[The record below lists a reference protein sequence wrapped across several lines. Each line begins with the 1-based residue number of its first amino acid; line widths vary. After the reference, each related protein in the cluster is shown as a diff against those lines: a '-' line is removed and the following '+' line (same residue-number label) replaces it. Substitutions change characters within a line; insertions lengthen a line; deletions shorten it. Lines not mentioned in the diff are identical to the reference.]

1 MDRTELILAKLRERR
16 AKAAEVGENPS
27 ENLEIEPQPAVK
39 PKRTYKRKSKATA
52 SNQNSVTSEL
62 EQPVEPEEAPTQGAE
77 QKAKDSSTAAQEG
90 TDSEKKLT
98 DNIKSILGEDGLSNY
113 LNSRKD
119 LEDLCNKNSIPLDN
133 LSKQAIIAAIDAKG
147 EEFLPEKRDFL
158 AKLDSIYNIIDGY
171 FNIVKSELKMP
182 ELTEPKL
189 YELIKKS
196 SNSEATDNNTKEEQA
211 IEVTDDGDEIPK
223 KGDDPYNGI
232 QEKET
237 LETIQDDFYTQIAS
251 IAASYYIHKKEEE
264 NNNSILHAPNLD
276 DERRALI
283 TQELTKNQEDI
294 YASLKSGLEEYNKV
308 ALEFKTK
315 AEQNNILNSN
325 IEPVQKPGELIKV
338 FETVYSIP
346 EYRGMIDNL
355 VSLSRLESAELE
367 AFIEEAQQQATSIA
381 NEIESATQDLNEQEI
396 WSEGIRAYANL
407 LVSYQMVIKQA
418 DQLGLL
424 NNRADTFFKVLKIA
438 SVALSI
444 AGFAMPMLGIA
455 GTTARIVAGSARA
468 IGGISAAAIG
478 VRRAARAAKAGDT
491 KSAIIY
497 GGLAA
502 VSSYVAYNAVSDT
515 VAAVSTAQ
523 LQSQLDKIE
532 YGKPAIAKYESEVK
546 SIQNQID
553 TKTRMLSDGGTYGPN
568 GEFTPVP
575 DRAALEKDIVGLNK
589 QLASTNATLETA
601 KFATL
606 DPKAFLQAK
615 EDLKAG
621 KINLAKFEEYKKD
634 QAEVYTVIHQETA
647 TYAEIGNCSAIE
659 HKFDNLPN
667 PQNMTA
673 ADAQNFVQSQK
684 LNPDGSNWYVEAVK
698 ASSETGN
705 HDILDKANSVR
716 SAIDASPIGQQ
727 ASADNVQNYLN
738 ATANGNSYLY
748 SANNR
753 LLNGYSEAFLHDVK
767 KTDYYTR
774 LVSNDGLFKGRP
786 QDADNF
792 IKDIFRATVKTG
804 NKLEGQP
811 VEELIKKYNVNNSSY
826 FTEVL
831 TSNKDGN
838 LRFGDI
844 WYRTAQGNSVI
855 TGSTD
860 GVNSALDRY
869 NTMLRNDLSNQQ
881 FGFQPAAGSQSVT
894 GLQSV
899 STPSSTSITAN
910 LTQPSNATIT
920 RPEFHSDVDA
930 RNWAMQRVMNPEATG
945 GGLTY
950 YKPGSKEWSEIHDDL
965 TRRSGVRTDGSVSQT
980 TKDAISK
987 MLSDRA
993 KEQGLNKSELATQM
1007 RVSNLPKFSVNAN
1020 NHIRAKSPKQL
1031 AYEQQVKDNWANY
1044 NKSFSKANPFT
1055 KNK

>member
-1 MDRTELILAKLRERR
+1 MIDRTELILAKLRERR
-16 AKAAEVGENPS
+16 AKAAEVSESPS
-27 ENLEIEPQPAVK
+27 DGIEAEQQPVVK
-39 PKRTYKRKSKATA
+39 PKRAYKRKSK
-52 SNQNSVTSEL
+52 VTTPQEPANIISEPS
-62 EQPVEPEEAPTQGAE
+62 QSIKPEEEQ
-77 QKAKDSSTAAQEG
+77 QKADGKNKAAQ
-90 TDSEKKLT
+90 DDAANEKKLIN
-98 DNIKSILGEDGLSNY
+98 NIKSILGEDGLSNY

-119 LEDLCNKNSIPLDN
+119 LENLCKENDIQLDN
-133 LSKQAIIAAIDAKG
+133 PSKPEILAAVNAKG
-147 EEFLPEKRDFL
+147 EEFLPQKREFL
-158 AKLDSIYNIIDGY
+158 NKLDSIYDIIDGY
-171 FNIVKSELKMP
+171 FNIVRPELKIP
-182 ELTEPKL
+182 ELTEPEL
-189 YELIKKS
+189 YELVKKAS
-196 SNSEATDNNTKEEQA
+196 NLETISNSKAKEEQA
-211 IEVTDDGDEIPK
+211 IETTDNGDEIPK

-237 LETIQDDFYTQIAS
+237 LETIQDDFYTQIVS

-276 DERRALI
+276 DERRATI

-294 YASLKSGLEEYNKV
+294 YASLKVGLEEYNKV
-308 ALEFKTK
+308 ALEFKAK

-325 IEPVQKPGELIKV
+325 IESVQKPGELIKV
-338 FETVYSIP
+338 FEAIYSIP

-355 VSLSRLESAELE
+355 VSLSKLEKAEPE
-367 AFIEEAQQQATSIA
+367 AFIEEAQQQATSVA
-381 NEIESATQDLNEQEI
+381 NEIKSATQDLNEQEI
-396 WSEGIRAYANL
+396 WAEGIRAYANL

-468 IGGISAAAIG
+468 IGGVSAAAIG
-478 VRRAARAAKAGDT
+478 VRRAAKAAKAGDT

-515 VAAVSTAQ
+515 VAAVNTAQ
-523 LQSQLDKIE
+523 LQSHLDKIE

-546 SIQNQID
+546 SIQSQID
-553 TKTRMLSDGGTYGPN
+553 TKTRMLSDGGAYGPN

-621 KINLAKFEEYKKD
+621 KIDLAKFEEYKKD
-634 QAEVYTVIHQETA
+634 QAEIYTVINQETA

-659 HKFDNLPN
+659 HKFDSLPN

-673 ADAQNFVQSQK
+673 TEAQNFVQSQK

-698 ASSETGN
+698 ASAETGN

-716 SAIDASPIGQQ
+716 SVIDSSPIGQQ
-727 ASADNVQNYLN
+727 VSADNVQNYLN
-738 ATANGNSYLY
+738 ATTNGNSYLY
-748 SANNR
+748 SADNR

-774 LVSNDGLFKGRP
+774 LMANDGLFKGRP

-792 IKDIFRATVKTG
+792 IKDIFKATVKTG

-811 VEELIKKYNVNNSSY
+811 VEEIIKKYNVNNSNY

-831 TSNKDGN
+831 TNNKDGN

-881 FGFQPAAGSQSVT
+881 FGYTPKVSPAA
-894 GLQSV
+894 
-899 STPSSTSITAN
+899 SSS
-910 LTQPSNATIT
+910 L
-920 RPEFHSDVDA
+920 
-930 RNWAMQRVMNPEATG
+930 
-945 GGLTY
+945 
-950 YKPGSKEWSEIHDDL
+950 
-965 TRRSGVRTDGSVSQT
+965 
-980 TKDAISK
+980 
-987 MLSDRA
+987 
-993 KEQGLNKSELATQM
+993 
-1007 RVSNLPKFSVNAN
+1007 
-1020 NHIRAKSPKQL
+1020 AKSAAEAAGGTLSAATVAAKPR
-1031 AYEQQVKDNWANY
+1031 AYTESANKPII
-1044 NKSFSKANPFT
+1044 NTGVLEDWSNFSRVGA
-1055 KNK
+1055 

>member
-16 AKAAEVGENPS
+16 AKAAEVSESPS
-27 ENLEIEPQPAVK
+27 DGIEVEQQPVVK
-39 PKRTYKRKSKATA
+39 PKRTYKRKSK
-52 SNQNSVTSEL
+52 VTTTQEPANTISEPS
-62 EQPVEPEEAPTQGAE
+62 QSIKPEEEQ
-77 QKAKDSSTAAQEG
+77 QKADGKNKTAQDDAAN
-90 TDSEKKLT
+90 EKKLI
-98 DNIKSILGEDGLSNY
+98 DNIKSILGKDGLSNY
-113 LNSRKD
+113 SNSRKD
-119 LEDLCNKNSIPLDN
+119 LENLCKENDIQLDN
-133 LSKQAIIAAIDAKG
+133 PSKPEILAAVNAKG
-147 EEFLPEKRDFL
+147 EEFLPQKREFL
-158 AKLDSIYNIIDGY
+158 DKLDSIYDIIDGY
-171 FNIVKSELKMP
+171 FNIVKSELKIP
-182 ELTEPKL
+182 ELTESEL
-189 YELIKKS
+189 YELVKKAS
-196 SNSEATDNNTKEEQA
+196 NPEATSNSKAKDEQV
-211 IEVTDDGDEIPK
+211 IETTDDGDEIPK

-237 LETIQDDFYTQIAS
+237 LETIQDDFYTQIVS

-276 DERRALI
+276 DERRAAI

-294 YASLKSGLEEYNKV
+294 YASLKSGLEEYNKI
-308 ALEFKTK
+308 ALEFKAK

-338 FETVYSIP
+338 FEVVYSIP

-355 VSLSRLESAELE
+355 VSLSKLEKAGPE

-381 NEIESATQDLNEQEI
+381 NEIKSATQDLNEQEI

-424 NNRADTFFKVLKIA
+424 NNKADTFFKILKIA

-468 IGGISAAAIG
+468 IGSVSAAAMG
-478 VRRAARAAKAGDT
+478 VRRAAKAAKAGDT

-502 VSSYVAYNAVSDT
+502 VSSYIAYNAVSDT

-523 LQSQLDKIE
+523 LQSHLDKIE

-546 SIQNQID
+546 NIQSQID
-553 TKTRMLSDGGTYGPN
+553 TKTRMLSEGGTYGPN
-568 GEFTPVP
+568 GEFTPIP

-615 EDLKAG
+615 EDLKTG

-634 QAEVYTVIHQETA
+634 QAEIYTVINQETA

-667 PQNMTA
+667 PQNITA

-698 ASSETGN
+698 ASAETGN

-716 SAIDASPIGQQ
+716 SVIDTSPIGQQ
-727 ASADNVQNYLN
+727 VSADNVQNYLN
-738 ATANGNSYLY
+738 ATTNGNSYLY

-767 KTDYYTR
+767 KTDYYAR
-774 LVSNDGLFKGRP
+774 LMANDGLFKGRP

-792 IKDIFRATVKTG
+792 IKEIFKATVKTG

-811 VEELIKKYNVNNSSY
+811 VEEIIKKYNVNNSSY

-831 TSNKDGN
+831 TNNKDGN

-844 WYRTAQGNSVI
+844 WYRTAQGNSVV

-860 GVNSALDRY
+860 RVNATLDRY
-869 NTMLRNDLSNQQ
+869 NTMLHNDLSNQQ
-881 FGFQPAAGSQSVT
+881 FGFQSTTAAGSTSVT
-894 GLQSV
+894 
-899 STPSSTSITAN
+899 SS
-910 LTQPSNATIT
+910 LTQPSNPTLT
-920 RPEFHSDVDA
+920 RPAEFSSDAEA

-950 YKPGSKEWSEIHDDL
+950 YKPGSKEWLDIHNDL
-965 TRRSGVRTDGSVSQT
+965 TRRSGVKVSGPT
-980 TKDAISK
+980 INSNGAVSLPYKK
-987 MLSDRA
+987 PP
-993 KEQGLNKSELATQM
+993 GELE
-1007 RVSNLPKFSVNAN
+1007 VIGNPSYKPKFAFENYDPKVP
-1020 NHIRAKSPKQL
+1020 HGELEVKAKSPVFPNTSLLRK
-1031 AYEQQVKDNWANY
+1031 
-1044 NKSFSKANPFT
+1044 
-1055 KNK
+1055 

>member
-16 AKAAEVGENPS
+16 AKAAEVSESPS
-27 ENLEIEPQPAVK
+27 DGIEAEQQPVVK
-39 PKRTYKRKSKATA
+39 PKRTYKRKSK
-52 SNQNSVTSEL
+52 VTTPQEPANTISEPS
-62 EQPVEPEEAPTQGAE
+62 QSIKPEEE
-77 QKAKDSSTAAQEG
+77 QQKTDGKNKTAQDDAAN
-90 TDSEKKLT
+90 EKKLI

-113 LNSRKD
+113 SNSRKD
-119 LEDLCNKNSIPLDN
+119 LENLCKENDIQLDN
-133 LSKQAIIAAIDAKG
+133 PSKPEILAAVNAKG
-147 EEFLPEKRDFL
+147 EEFLPQKREFL
-158 AKLDSIYNIIDGY
+158 DKLDSIYDIIDGY
-171 FNIVKSELKMP
+171 FNIVKSELKIP
-182 ELTEPKL
+182 ELTEPEL
-189 YELIKKS
+189 YELVKKAS
-196 SNSEATDNNTKEEQA
+196 NPEATSNSKAKDEQV
-211 IEVTDDGDEIPK
+211 IETTDDGDEIPK

-237 LETIQDDFYTQIAS
+237 LETIQDDFYTQIVS

-276 DERRALI
+276 DERRAAI

-294 YASLKSGLEEYNKV
+294 YASLKSGLEEYNKI

-325 IEPVQKPGELIKV
+325 IGPVQKPGELIKV
-338 FETVYSIP
+338 FEAIYSIP

-355 VSLSRLESAELE
+355 VSLSKLEKAEPE

-381 NEIESATQDLNEQEI
+381 NEIKSATQDLNEQEI

-468 IGGISAAAIG
+468 IGGVSAAAIG

-502 VSSYVAYNAVSDT
+502 VSSYIAYNAVSDT
-515 VAAVSTAQ
+515 VAAVNTAQ
-523 LQSQLDKIE
+523 LQSHLDKIE

-546 SIQNQID
+546 NIQSQID
-553 TKTRMLSDGGTYGPN
+553 TKTRMLSEGGTYGPN
-568 GEFTPVP
+568 GEFTPIP

-621 KINLAKFEEYKKD
+621 KIDLTKFEEYKKD
-634 QAEVYTVIHQETA
+634 QAEIYTVINQETA

-684 LNPDGSNWYVEAVK
+684 LNQDDSNWYVEAVK
-698 ASSETGN
+698 ASAETGN

-716 SAIDASPIGQQ
+716 SAIDASPISQQ
-727 ASADNVQNYLN
+727 VSANNVQNYLN

-774 LVSNDGLFKGRP
+774 LMANDGLFKGRP

-792 IKDIFRATVKTG
+792 IKDIFKATVKTC

-811 VEELIKKYNVNNSSY
+811 VEEIIKKYNVNNSNY

-831 TSNKDGN
+831 TNNKDGN

-844 WYRTAQGNSVI
+844 WYRTAQGNSVV

-881 FGFQPAAGSQSVT
+881 FGYTPKVAPTVHTNLVKSAADIAGGTLNAATVAAK
-894 GLQSV
+894 
-899 STPSSTSITAN
+899 PTAY
-910 LTQPSNATIT
+910 T
-920 RPEFHSDVDA
+920 E
-930 RNWAMQRVMNPEATG
+930 
-945 GGLTY
+945 
-950 YKPGSKEWSEIHDDL
+950 
-965 TRRSGVRTDGSVSQT
+965 
-980 TKDAISK
+980 
-987 MLSDRA
+987 
-993 KEQGLNKSELATQM
+993 
-1007 RVSNLPKFSVNAN
+1007 SVNTPIINTRVLEDWN
-1020 NHIRAKSPKQL
+1020 N
-1031 AYEQQVKDNWANY
+1031 
-1044 NKSFSKANPFT
+1044 FSRVGA
-1055 KNK
+1055 

>member
-16 AKAAEVGENPS
+16 AKAAEISESPS
-27 ENLEIEPQPAVK
+27 DGIEAEQQPVVK
-39 PKRTYKRKSKATA
+39 PKRTYKRKNK
-52 SNQNSVTSEL
+52 VTTPQEPANTISEL
-62 EQPVEPEEAPTQGAE
+62 LQSIKPEEEQ
-77 QKAKDSSTAAQEG
+77 QKADGRNKTAQDDAAN
-90 TDSEKKLT
+90 EKKLI
-98 DNIKSILGEDGLSNY
+98 DNIKSILREDGLSNY

-119 LEDLCNKNSIPLDN
+119 LENLCKENNIHLDN
-133 LSKQAIIAAIDAKG
+133 LSKQEILAVVNAKG
-147 EEFLPEKRDFL
+147 EEFLPEKREFL
-158 AKLDSIYNIIDGY
+158 SKLDSIYDIIDGY

-182 ELTEPKL
+182 ELTEPEL
-189 YELIKKS
+189 YELIKKVGS
-196 SNSEATDNNTKEEQA
+196 PEAISNNQAKEEQVV
-211 IEVTDDGDEIPK
+211 ETTDDGDEIPK
-223 KGDDPYNGI
+223 KDNDPYNGI

-237 LETIQDDFYTQIAS
+237 LETIQDDFYTQIVS

-276 DERRALI
+276 DERRAAI

-294 YASLKSGLEEYNKV
+294 YASLKSGLEEYNKI

-338 FETVYSIP
+338 FEAIYYIP

-355 VSLSRLESAELE
+355 VSLSKLGKAESE
-367 AFIEEAQQQATSIA
+367 AFIEEAQQQATNIA
-381 NEIESATQDLNEQEI
+381 NEIKSATQDLNEQEI
-396 WSEGIRAYANL
+396 WAEGIRAYANL

-468 IGGISAAAIG
+468 IGGVSAAAIG

-523 LQSQLDKIE
+523 LQSHLNKIE

-546 SIQNQID
+546 NIQSQID

-615 EDLKAG
+615 EDLKTG
-621 KINLAKFEEYKKD
+621 KIDLAKFEEYKKD
-634 QAEVYTVIHQETA
+634 QAEIYTVINQETA

-684 LNPDGSNWYVEAVK
+684 LNQDGSNWYVEAVK
-698 ASSETGN
+698 ASAETGN

-716 SAIDASPIGQQ
+716 SAIDASPISQQ
-727 ASADNVQNYLN
+727 VSANNVQNYLN
-738 ATANGNSYLY
+738 ATTNGNSYLY

-774 LVSNDGLFKGRP
+774 LIANDGLFKGRP

-792 IKDIFRATVKTG
+792 IKDIFKATVKTG
-804 NKLEGQP
+804 NKLEGQS
-811 VEELIKKYNVNNSSY
+811 VEEIIKKYNVNNSSY

-831 TSNKDGN
+831 TNNKDGN

-844 WYRTAQGNSVI
+844 WYITAQGNSVV

-881 FGFQPAAGSQSVT
+881 FGFHSSN
-894 GLQSV
+894 LQSAA
-899 STPSSTSITAN
+899 TPSSSTSITSN
-910 LTQPSNATIT
+910 LTQQSNTTLT
-920 RPEFHSDVDA
+920 RPEFHSDADA
-930 RNWAMQRVMNPEATG
+930 RNWAMQRVTNPEATG

-950 YKPGSKEWSEIHDDL
+950 YKPGSKEWLDIHNDL
-965 TRRSGVRTDGSVSQT
+965 TRRSGVKVSGPT
-980 TKDAISK
+980 INSNGAVSLPYKK
-987 MLSDRA
+987 PP
-993 KEQGLNKSELATQM
+993 GELE
-1007 RVSNLPKFSVNAN
+1007 VIGNPSYKPKFAFENYDPKVP
-1020 NHIRAKSPKQL
+1020 HGELEVKAKPPVFPNTSLLRK
-1031 AYEQQVKDNWANY
+1031 
-1044 NKSFSKANPFT
+1044 
-1055 KNK
+1055 

>member
-16 AKAAEVGENPS
+16 AKATETAEVSENPS
-27 ENLEIEPQPAVK
+27 ENLEAEPQPVIK
-39 PKRTYKRKSKATA
+39 PKRTFKRKSKATA
-52 SNQNSVTSEL
+52 VPVESVPVESGAVSEPVQSIESEEPQNS
-62 EQPVEPEEAPTQGAE
+62 EQNTEDKTEV
-77 QKAKDSSTAAQEG
+77 AQN
-90 TDSEKKLT
+90 DNANEKKLI

-119 LEDLCNKNSIPLDN
+119 LENLCKESNIQLDN
-133 LSKQAIIAAIDAKG
+133 LSKQAIITAVNAKG
-147 EEFLPEKRDFL
+147 EEFLPQKREFL
-158 AKLDSIYNIIDGY
+158 NKLDSIYDIIDGY

-182 ELTEPKL
+182 ELTEQKL
-189 YELIKKS
+189 YELVKKA
-196 SNSEATDNNTKEEQA
+196 SNPEAISNNQAKEEQV
-211 IEVTDDGDEIPK
+211 IETTDDGDEIPK

-237 LETIQDDFYTQIAS
+237 LETIQDDFYTQIVS

-276 DERRALI
+276 DERRAVI

-315 AEQNNILNSN
+315 AEQSNILNSN
-325 IEPVQKPGELIKV
+325 IGPVQKPGELIKV
-338 FETVYSIP
+338 FEAIYSIP

-355 VSLSRLESAELE
+355 VSLSKPEKAKPE

-381 NEIESATQDLNEQEI
+381 NEIKSATQDLNEQEI
-396 WSEGIRAYANL
+396 WAEGIRAYANL

-418 DQLGLL
+418 DQLSLL
-424 NNRADTFFKVLKIA
+424 NNKADTFFKVLKIA

-468 IGGISAAAIG
+468 IGGVSAAAIG

-523 LQSQLDKIE
+523 LQSHLDKIE

-546 SIQNQID
+546 NIQSQID
-553 TKTRMLSDGGTYGPN
+553 TKTQMLSDGGTYGPN

-615 EDLKAG
+615 EDLKTG
-621 KINLAKFEEYKKD
+621 KIDLAKFEEYKKD
-634 QAEVYTVIHQETA
+634 QAEIYTVINQETA

-698 ASSETGN
+698 ASAETGN

-716 SAIDASPIGQQ
+716 SVIDTSPIGQQ
-727 ASADNVQNYLN
+727 VSTDNVQNYLN
-738 ATANGNSYLY
+738 ATTNGNSYLY
-748 SANNR
+748 SANNI

-767 KTDYYTR
+767 KTDYYAR
-774 LVSNDGLFKGRP
+774 LMANDGLFKGRP

-792 IKDIFRATVKTG
+792 IKDIFKATVKTG

-811 VEELIKKYNVNNSSY
+811 VEEIIKKYNVNNSNY

-831 TSNKDGN
+831 TNNKDGN

-844 WYRTAQGNSVI
+844 WYRTAQGNSVV

-881 FGFQPAAGSQSVT
+881 FGFHSSN
-894 GLQSV
+894 LQSAA
-899 STPSSTSITAN
+899 TPSSSTSITSN
-910 LTQPSNATIT
+910 FTQQSNTTLT
-920 RPEFHSDVDA
+920 RPEFHSDADA
-930 RNWAMQRVMNPEATG
+930 RNWAMQRVTNPEATG

-950 YKPGSKEWSEIHDDL
+950 YKPGSKEWLDIHNDL
-965 TRRSGVRTDGSVSQT
+965 TRRSGVKVSGPT
-980 TKDAISK
+980 INSNGAVSLPYKK
-987 MLSDRA
+987 PP
-993 KEQGLNKSELATQM
+993 GELE
-1007 RVSNLPKFSVNAN
+1007 VIGNPSYKPKFAFENYDPKVP
-1020 NHIRAKSPKQL
+1020 HGELEVKAKPPVFPNTSLLRK
-1031 AYEQQVKDNWANY
+1031 
-1044 NKSFSKANPFT
+1044 
-1055 KNK
+1055 

>member
-16 AKAAEVGENPS
+16 AKATETAEVSESPS
-27 ENLEIEPQPAVK
+27 ENLETEPQPVVK
-39 PKRTYKRKSKATA
+39 PKRTYKRKSKAAAVLVESGAVSEPVQSTA
-52 SNQNSVTSEL
+52 SEEPQNS
-62 EQPVEPEEAPTQGAE
+62 EQNIEDKTKEAQDGA
-77 QKAKDSSTAAQEG
+77 AN
-90 TDSEKKLT
+90 EKKLI

-119 LEDLCNKNSIPLDN
+119 LENLCKENSIPFDN
-133 LSKQAIIAAIDAKG
+133 LSKQAIIAAVDAKG
-147 EEFLPEKRDFL
+147 EEFLPQKRDFL
-158 AKLDSIYNIIDGY
+158 SKLDSIYDIIDGY
-171 FNIVKSELKMP
+171 FNIVKSELKIQ
-182 ELTEPKL
+182 ELTEQKL
-189 YELIKKS
+189 YELVKKAS
-196 SNSEATDNNTKEEQA
+196 NPEATSNSQAKEEQV
-211 IEVTDDGDEIPK
+211 IETTDDGDEIPK

-237 LETIQDDFYTQIAS
+237 LETIQDDFYTQIVS

-276 DERRALI
+276 DERRAAI

-294 YASLKSGLEEYNKV
+294 YASLKSGLEEYNKI
-308 ALEFKTK
+308 ALEFRIK

-338 FETVYSIP
+338 FEAVYSIP

-355 VSLSRLESAELE
+355 VSLSKLKKAEPE

-381 NEIESATQDLNEQEI
+381 NEIKSATQDLNEQEI
-396 WSEGIRAYANL
+396 WAEGIRAYANL

-424 NNRADTFFKVLKIA
+424 NNKANTFFKILKIA

-468 IGGISAAAIG
+468 IGGVSAAAIG

-523 LQSQLDKIE
+523 LQSHLDKIE

-546 SIQNQID
+546 NIQNQID
-553 TKTRMLSDGGTYGPN
+553 TKTRMLSVGGTYGPN

-621 KINLAKFEEYKKD
+621 KIDLAKFEEYKKD
-634 QAEVYTVIHQETA
+634 QAEIYTVINQETA

-698 ASSETGN
+698 ASAETGN

-716 SAIDASPIGQQ
+716 SAIDASPISQQ
-727 ASADNVQNYLN
+727 VSADNVQNYLN
-738 ATANGNSYLY
+738 ATTNGNSYLY
-748 SANNR
+748 SADNR

-767 KTDYYTR
+767 KTDYYAR
-774 LVSNDGLFKGRP
+774 LMANDGLFKGRP

-792 IKDIFRATVKTG
+792 IKEIFKATVKTG

-811 VEELIKKYNVNNSSY
+811 VEEIIKKYNVNNSSY

-831 TSNKDGN
+831 TNNKDGN

-844 WYRTAQGNSVI
+844 WYRTAQGNSVV

-860 GVNSALDRY
+860 GVNAALNRY

-881 FGFQPAAGSQSVT
+881 FGFQSTANLQPTAG
-894 GLQSV
+894 
-899 STPSSTSITAN
+899 SSTSVTSS
-910 LTQPSNATIT
+910 LTPTSSPTLT
-920 RPEFHSDVDA
+920 RPAEFSSDAEA

-945 GGLTY
+945 AGLTY
-950 YKPGSKEWSEIHDDL
+950 YKPGSKEWSEIHDDFAKRL
-965 TRRSGVRTDGSVSQT
+965 G
-980 TKDAISK
+980 TKSSMPDFKAANDAIARK
-987 MLSDRA
+987 
-993 KEQGLNKSELATQM
+993 LNNSAAGTTNLNGAVSLPYKKQPGELE
-1007 RVSNLPKFSVNAN
+1007 VIGNPSYKPKFAFEKYGTKVP
-1020 NHIRAKSPKQL
+1020 HGELEVKSKPQIFPDTSLLRK
-1031 AYEQQVKDNWANY
+1031 
-1044 NKSFSKANPFT
+1044 
-1055 KNK
+1055 

>member
-16 AKAAEVGENPS
+16 AKAAEVSESPS
-27 ENLEIEPQPAVK
+27 ENLEVEPQPAVK
-39 PKRTYKRKSKATA
+39 PKRTYKRKSKATVPNENIAA
-52 SNQNSVTSEL
+52 SEA
-62 EQPVEPEEAPTQGAE
+62 EQPVEPEEAPTQSAE
-77 QKAKDSSTAAQEG
+77 QKAEDNSKVVQDGA
-90 TDSEKKLT
+90 DSEKKLI

-119 LEDLCNKNSIPLDN
+119 LENLCTENGIPPDN

-158 AKLDSIYNIIDGY
+158 TKLDSIYNIIDGY

-196 SNSEATDNNTKEEQA
+196 SNSEATDSNTKEEQA

-237 LETIQDDFYTQIAS
+237 LETIQDDFYNQIVS

-308 ALEFKTK
+308 ALEFKAK
-315 AEQNNILNSN
+315 AERNNILNSN

-338 FETVYSIP
+338 FEAVYSIP

-355 VSLSRLESAELE
+355 VSLSKPEV
-367 AFIEEAQQQATSIA
+367 FIEEAQQQATSIV
-381 NEIESATQDLNEQEI
+381 NEIKSATQDLNEQEI

-424 NNRADTFFKVLKIA
+424 NNKADTFFKVLKIA

-468 IGGISAAAIG
+468 IGSVSAAAIG

-532 YGKPAIAKYESEVK
+532 YGKPAIVKYESEVK

-553 TKTRMLSDGGTYGPN
+553 TKTRMLSDGGTYGSN
-568 GEFTPVP
+568 GEFTPIP

-621 KINLAKFEEYKKD
+621 KIDLAKFEEYKKD
-634 QAEVYTVIHQETA
+634 QAEIYTVINQETA

-684 LNPDGSNWYVEAVK
+684 
-698 ASSETGN
+698 
-705 HDILDKANSVR
+705 
-716 SAIDASPIGQQ
+716 
-727 ASADNVQNYLN
+727 
-738 ATANGNSYLY
+738 
-748 SANNR
+748 
-753 LLNGYSEAFLHDVK
+753 
-767 KTDYYTR
+767 
-774 LVSNDGLFKGRP
+774 
-786 QDADNF
+786 
-792 IKDIFRATVKTG
+792 
-804 NKLEGQP
+804 
-811 VEELIKKYNVNNSSY
+811 
-826 FTEVL
+826 
-831 TSNKDGN
+831 
-838 LRFGDI
+838 
-844 WYRTAQGNSVI
+844 
-855 TGSTD
+855 
-860 GVNSALDRY
+860 
-869 NTMLRNDLSNQQ
+869 
-881 FGFQPAAGSQSVT
+881 
-894 GLQSV
+894 
-899 STPSSTSITAN
+899 
-910 LTQPSNATIT
+910 
-920 RPEFHSDVDA
+920 
-930 RNWAMQRVMNPEATG
+930 
-945 GGLTY
+945 
-950 YKPGSKEWSEIHDDL
+950 
-965 TRRSGVRTDGSVSQT
+965 
-980 TKDAISK
+980 
-987 MLSDRA
+987 
-993 KEQGLNKSELATQM
+993 
-1007 RVSNLPKFSVNAN
+1007 
-1020 NHIRAKSPKQL
+1020 
-1031 AYEQQVKDNWANY
+1031 
-1044 NKSFSKANPFT
+1044 
-1055 KNK
+1055 

>member
-16 AKAAEVGENPS
+16 AKAAEVSESPS
-27 ENLEIEPQPAVK
+27 ENTESEQPAIK
-39 PKRTYKRKSKATA
+39 PKRTYKRKNKTTVPNENMAA
-52 SNQNSVTSEL
+52 SEA
-62 EQPVEPEEAPTQGAE
+62 EQPVEPEEAPTQKAE
-77 QKAKDSSTAAQEG
+77 DNSKAAQDG
-90 TDSEKKLT
+90 ADSEKKLI

-119 LEDLCNKNSIPLDN
+119 LENLCTENGIPLDN

-171 FNIVKSELKMP
+171 FNIVKSELKMS

-196 SNSEATDNNTKEEQA
+196 SNSEVVDNNTKEEQA

-237 LETIQDDFYTQIAS
+237 LEAIQDDFYNQIVG

-315 AEQNNILNSN
+315 AEQNNILDSK

-338 FETVYSIP
+338 FEAVYSIP

-355 VSLSRLESAELE
+355 VSLSKPEV
-367 AFIEEAQQQATSIA
+367 FIEEAQQQATNIA
-381 NEIESATQDLNEQEI
+381 NEIKSATQDLNEQEI

-553 TKTRMLSDGGTYGPN
+553 TKTRMLSDGGIYGPN
-568 GEFTPVP
+568 GKFTPIP

-621 KINLAKFEEYKKD
+621 KIDLAKFEEYKKD
-634 QAEVYTVIHQETA
+634 QAEIYTVINQETA

-673 ADAQNFVQSQK
+673 ADAQSFVQSQK

-727 ASADNVQNYLN
+727 ASANNVQDYLS

-792 IKDIFRATVKTG
+792 IKDIFRETVRTG
-804 NKLEGQP
+804 NKLEGRP

-831 TSNKDGN
+831 TNNKDGN

-844 WYRTAQGNSVI
+844 WYRTAQGNTVV
-855 TGSTD
+855 TGSTE

-881 FGFQPAAGSQSVT
+881 FGFQSTADLQSNHISSSASVT
-894 GLQSV
+894 SG
-899 STPSSTSITAN
+899 
-910 LTQPSNATIT
+910 LTQASNATIT
-920 RPEFHSDVDA
+920 RPEFNSDADA

-950 YKPGSKEWSEIHDDL
+950 YKPGSKEWLEIHNDL
-965 TRRSGVRTDGSVSQT
+965 ARRNGISSSSPNLASQVKSAAGATANLNGAVSLPYKKPSGELEVIGSPSY
-980 TKDAISK
+980 K
-987 MLSDRA
+987 
-993 KEQGLNKSELATQM
+993 
-1007 RVSNLPKFSVNAN
+1007 PKFAFEKYGTKVP
-1020 NHIRAKSPKQL
+1020 HGELEVKSKPPIFPDTSLLRK
-1031 AYEQQVKDNWANY
+1031 
-1044 NKSFSKANPFT
+1044 
-1055 KNK
+1055 